1 MYEHVIALDVCYMIK
16 RPPTMCLAKIK
27 IIKPFETVIGQGEKS
42 APETAPASPEKE
54 QAGKKQAVMS
64 VLCYCI
70 KIFPGRMFLPPPP
83 PPTPF
88 FVLLLYFVFVWLI
101 KSKTKRK
108 EKKKKKRRKKKGKK
122 ERKKKDVTVMH
133 MLSAALP
140 SLCTCSL

>member
-1 MYEHVIALDVCYMIK
+1 MIK

-42 APETAPASPEKE
+42 APETDPASPEKE

-83 PPTPF
+83 HTF
-88 FVLLLYFVFVWLI
+88 FFCCCFILFLF
-101 KSKTKRK
+101 
-108 EKKKKKRRKKKGKK
+108 G
-122 ERKKKDVTVMH
+122 
-133 MLSAALP
+133 
-140 SLCTCSL
+140 